1 MLVMK
6 LCRISLA
13 LAATLALAG
22 REGAQ
27 EGTPIAGTLAVETFD
42 SAWAVIDRTL
52 WDTTFNGVDWDA
64 VRDELRPRARQA
76 RTYQELRTVLGEMV
90 RRLGLSHFGIIPG
103 DVQDRLAADEDAPA
117 GAPGDAGLELR
128 LVGERFLVTR
138 VAPGGAAA
146 AAGVRP
152 GWTIDAVEGR
162 PAKEVL
168 ALVDRLPTAR
178 EQRAR
183 QLAAWAALSAALHG
197 RAGERLRVRFTAGAG
212 RRVEK
217 ALVLTPAAGT
227 ATKMGNLPELAVR
240 AEHERLRLDDGTQ
253 VGVIRFNYWMPVVS
267 PRLDRAVDALRD
279 ADGIVIDL
287 RGNPGGVGVMA
298 AGFAGHF
305 LDRADTLGTM
315 RMRQGPLRF
324 VVNPRRVD
332 TQARPA
338 RPFAGP
344 VAILVDALSVSTSE
358 IFAGGMQKLGRA
370 RVFGET
376 TAGQALPSYARRLPN
391 GDVLQHA
398 VADFTGP
405 GGERFEGAGVAP
417 DVAAPPTREALLA
430 GGDPALDAA
439 VRWIREEKNRG
450 RAPR

>member
-1 MLVMK
+1 MK

-13 LAATLALAG
+13 LAAATLAFAG
-22 REGAQ
+22 TARAQ
-27 EGTPIAGTLAVETFD
+27 EGTPIAGALAVETFD

-64 VRDELRPRARQA
+64 VREELRPRAQSA
-76 RTYQELRTVLGEMV
+76 RTYQELRSVLGEMV
-90 RRLGLSHFGIIPG
+90 GRLGLSHFGIIPG
-103 DVQDRLAADEDAPA
+103 DVQDRLAAGGAAPA
-117 GAPGDAGLELR
+117 GGAPGDAGLELR

-152 GWTIDAVEGR
+152 GWAVDAVEGR
-162 PAKEVL
+162 PAREVL
-168 ALVDRLPTAR
+168 ALVDRVPTAR
-178 EQRAR
+178 EPRAR
-183 QLAAWAALSAALHG
+183 QLAAWAALSAALRG
-197 RAGERLRVRFTAGAG
+197 RAGERLRVRFEDGAG
-212 RRVEK
+212 RAVEK
-217 ALVLTPAAGT
+217 ALVLGPAAGT
-227 ATKMGNLPELAVR
+227 ATKVGNLPELAVR
-240 AEHERLRLDDGTQ
+240 AEHERLRLDDGTS
-253 VGVIRFNYWMPVVS
+253 VGVIRFNYWMPVVAR
-267 PRLDRAVDALRD
+267 RLDEAVDALRD

-287 RGNPGGVGVMA
+287 RGNLGGVGVMA

-315 RMRQGPLRF
+315 RMRQGPLHF

-332 TQARPA
+332 ARSRPA

-358 IFAGGMQKLGRA
+358 IFAGGLRRLGRA

-439 VRWIREEKNRG
+439 VRWIREERARG